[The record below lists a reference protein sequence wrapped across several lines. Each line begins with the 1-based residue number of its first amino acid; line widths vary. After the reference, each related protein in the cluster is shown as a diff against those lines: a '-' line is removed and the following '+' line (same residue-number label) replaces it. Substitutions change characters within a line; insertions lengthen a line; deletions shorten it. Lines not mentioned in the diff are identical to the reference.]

1 MNGVVN
7 GEQGSSI
14 SKYYWEL
21 LVKKQ
26 KMQEKIYMD
35 DLGDLKSKKNVNLRL
50 YKMEG
55 YLYGFIFFMMFRYTI
70 SEDLV

>member
-1 MNGVVN
+1 
-7 GEQGSSI
+7 
-14 SKYYWEL
+14 
-21 LVKKQ
+21 
-26 KMQEKIYMD
+26 MD

-55 YLYGFIFFMMFRYTI
+55 YLYGFIFVMMFRYII

>member
-1 MNGVVN
+1 
-7 GEQGSSI
+7 
-14 SKYYWEL
+14 
-21 LVKKQ
+21 
-26 KMQEKIYMD
+26 MD

-55 YLYGFIFFMMFRYTI
+55 YLYGFIFFMIFRYII